1 MSCRS
6 AAVLVGLVL
15 LGATG
20 RPAPVP
26 PAAAH
31 RRPPTPGEF
40 AAAVKAYE
48 ALGGSGE
55 KFGGGGRDRVYHG
68 FKLFKPTAEA
78 CGKLP
83 DQPFEYRLTLFIG
96 PDTPAGALAPLG
108 RLDNLRWVEVELRR
122 DDRGREPTPADATAR
137 VAELAA
143 VPNLE
148 RLSLW
153 NSDHLLTDELA
164 GKLTEFK
171 ALRSLV
177 GRGPITDAGLAALAR
192 HPKLNHLSFQG
203 CPNATDAGLAH
214 LAAMPN
220 LRWLVLQGYPKA
232 TAAGLKPFAVE
243 PRLTMLAG
251 GPGVNGEALEVV
263 ASIHTLERLSLDGDR
278 KGRTTGR
285 QLAALGRLP
294 RLRELSVGDTR
305 FDDEAAA
312 GLAGAAALE
321 ELYISDAS
329 GVTDAGMTDLA
340 KLANLKTVT
349 LLGANRVTDTGLVH
363 LAGLPRLETLGLHGL
378 AGATDA
384 GVAELARLPKLGT
397 LRLVEAG
404 RVGDGGLKALAGSK
418 SLTELSVWKSAATEA
433 GARAV
438 VAGRGKALRTLS
450 VRGLGIGDDFVAF
463 VAATAPDLVS
473 IDLHDNPRVTE
484 KSMEILFAM
493 SRLQSASLHGTGIP
507 HETMLA
513 FWKRLRERERE

>member
-1 MSCRS
+1 MSPLGT
-6 AAVLVGLVL
+6 AAVLIGFL
-15 LGATG
+15 AA
-20 RPAPVP
+20 APIP

-31 RRPPTPGEF
+31 LQPPTPAEF

-55 KFGGGGRDRVYHG
+55 KFGGAGDQVYHG

-83 DQPFEYRLTLFIG
+83 DPPFEYRLTLFIG

-122 DDRGREPTPADATAR
+122 DDRGQEPAPADAAAR

-153 NSDHLLTDELA
+153 GPDHLLTDELA
-164 GKLTEFK
+164 GRLTEFK

-192 HPKLNHLSFQG
+192 HPKIDRLSFQG

-214 LAAMPN
+214 LATMPG

-232 TAAGLKPFAVE
+232 TAAGLKPFAAE
-243 PRLTMLAG
+243 PRLTMLSG
-251 GPGVNGEALEVV
+251 GPGVNGDALEVV
-263 ASIHTLERLSLDGDR
+263 AGIHTLERLSLSGDR
-278 KGRTTGR
+278 KGQTTGR

-294 RLRELSVGDTR
+294 RLRELSVDDTR
-305 FDDEAAA
+305 FDDEAFA
-312 GLAGAAALE
+312 GLASAAALE
-321 ELYISDAS
+321 KLYIRDAS
-329 GVTDAGMTDLA
+329 GVTDAGMKDLA

-349 LLGANRVTDTGLVH
+349 LLGANRVTD
-363 LAGLPRLETLGLHGL
+363 AGLADLGRLSRLETLGLHGL

-384 GVAELARLPKLGT
+384 GTAELARLPKLGT
-397 LRLVEAG
+397 LHLTDAG
-404 RVGDGGLKALAGSK
+404 QVGDAGLKALAGAK
-418 SLTELSVWKSAATEA
+418 SLTEVSVWKTAATEA

-438 VAGRGKALRTLS
+438 VAGRGKALRRLG
-450 VRGLGIGDDFVAF
+450 VRGLGVGDDFVAF

-473 IDLHDNPRVTE
+473 IDLHENPRVTV
-484 KSMEILFAM
+484 KSLEVLFGM
-493 SRLQSASLHGTGIP
+493 PRLQTAALHGTGIP
-507 HETMLA
+507 HETMIA
-513 FWKRLRERERE
+513 FWKRLRERE